1 MEMQQIFELVRAWM
15 DENSGN
21 GELVKEFREGI
32 REAMK
37 MEKGDGRKEQVR
49 QLLEEHGRLS
59 IKEMAE
65 LLQTSDKN
73 ISSQLSYLRKMGV
86 KIATSC
92 DGKKFI
98 EG

>member
-1 MEMQQIFELVRAWM
+1 MESIISSIREFMAVNAGNVELLK
-15 DENSGN
+15 S
-21 GELVKEFREGI
+21 FREQV

-59 IKEMAE
+59 IREMAE
-65 LLQTSDKN
+65 ILGTSDKN
-73 ISSQLSYLRKMGV
+73 ISSQLSYLRKMGI

>member
-73 ISSQLSYLRKMGV
+73 ISSQLSYLRKMGI

>member
-37 MEKGDGRKEQVR
+37 MEKGDGRKEQVKA
-49 QLLEEHGRLS
+49 LLMERGKMS
-59 IKEMAE
+59 IAE
-65 LLQTSDKN
+65 LAEALETSTKN
-73 ISSQLSYLRKMGV
+73 ISSQLSYLRKDGV
-86 KIATSC
+86 KIATSS
-92 DGKKFI
+92 DGRKFI
-98 EG
+98 ED

>member
-1 MEMQQIFELVRAWM
+1 MEMSQIFELVRGWM

-21 GELVKEFREGI
+21 SELVKEFREGI

-73 ISSQLSYLRKMGV
+73 ISSQLSYLRKMGI

>member
-1 MEMQQIFELVRAWM
+1 MEMQQIFELVREFM
-15 DENSGN
+15 NENAGDTDM
-21 GELVKEFREGI
+21 LKAFREGI
-32 REAMK
+32 KDAIK

-59 IKEMAE
+59 IREMAE
-65 LLQTSDKN
+65 ILGTSDKN
-73 ISSQLSYLRKMGV
+73 ISSQLSYLRKMGI

>member
-1 MEMQQIFELVRAWM
+1 MEMQQIFELVRGWM

-37 MEKGDGRKEQVR
+37 MDKGDGRKEQVR

>member
-1 MEMQQIFELVRAWM
+1 MEMQQIFELVRGWM
-15 DENSGN
+15 EENSVN
-21 GELVKEFREGI
+21 SELVKEFREGI

-49 QLLEEHGRLS
+49 QLLEERGRLS

-65 LLQTSDKN
+65 ILQTSDKN
-73 ISSQLSYLRKMGV
+73 ISSQLSYLRKMGI

>member
-1 MEMQQIFELVRAWM
+1 MEMQKIFELVREFM
-15 DENSGN
+15 NENAGDA
-21 GELVKEFREGI
+21 GMLKEFREGI
-32 REAMK
+32 KDAIK

-59 IKEMAE
+59 IREMAE
-65 LLQTSDKN
+65 ILGTSDKN
-73 ISSQLSYLRKMGV
+73 ISSQLSYLRKMGI